1 MNGHV
6 QGVMSHAARSHV
18 THIKESCH
26 THEWVQWRGGGG
38 RQCSRASNS
47 VCRSGAAGREGQGE
61 AGGRRLSERFSKSAL
76 SVGTLSPA
84 ALLTHSHH
92 TQIHTPQDGIGKTDE
107 RQGSTQGKTDE
118 RQGTHK
124 TDERQGS
131 TQDATTCM
139 SAHLS
144 LPTYPVTIEIASHYL
159 LSVSIFHTHASV
171 SIFHRFASVS
181 IFRGTWC

>member
-92 TQIHTPQDGIGKTDE
+92 TQVHTPQDGIGKTDE
-107 RQGSTQGKTDE
+107 RQGSTQDRRETGQHTRRNDMHV
-118 RQGTHK
+118 RA
-124 TDERQGS
+124 S
-131 TQDATTCM
+131 
-139 SAHLS
+139 
-144 LPTYPVTIEIASHYL
+144 VTIDIPEIPSHHL
-159 LSVSIFHTHASV
+159 LSVFRY
-171 SIFHRFASVS
+171 SIFHRHACVT